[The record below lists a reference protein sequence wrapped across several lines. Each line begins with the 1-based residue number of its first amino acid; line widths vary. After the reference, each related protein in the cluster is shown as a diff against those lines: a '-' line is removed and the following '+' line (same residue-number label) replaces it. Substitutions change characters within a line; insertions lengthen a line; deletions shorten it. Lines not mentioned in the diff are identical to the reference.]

1 MSTVDPRPSHSFA
14 RRKPPHRIIIAHGE
28 NVRSFTIRP
37 WLVARCGRRG
47 PHFGTLYLSATGYL
61 VFRDDLLAASIARQ
75 ARMQHAYEDRI
86 ASLRS
91 DIDRLTSRQ
100 LLNQEAVEAEMDRLA
115 GRQAALDARQDSIA
129 GLSQAA
135 RRAGIAEVDLPAS
148 RRCGDNQRQV
158 DDQASD
164 SETRDPLKTSS
175 IAPVL
180 AGAMPLAFA
189 SLRDEPRQRNRL
201 KRRKLQLGAVDAS
214 LDALARDQVAYVDAI
229 AAKVSHRTDRI
240 ASVLKRLGQRVP
252 ASHSPTD
259 SGVGGPLVEI
269 DENADP
275 ETFRSSVD
283 LITGEIERFGAVR
296 RLANQLPLSRPI
308 NGAPITSGYGARMDP
323 FLGRPAMHTGVD
335 FRARVRVPGARHRR
349 RHCHHRRVH
358 RRLRQHGRGRPRQRH
373 HHALRPS
380 ERDRRHRRSGRGEER
395 ALSAG
400 PAAPAAR
407 PARTFTTRCA
417 STAAAIDPMA
427 LHQGRQRD
435 RPAAVV
441 PSSPS
446 PSSPPTRC
454 ASDASMNGRRSP
466 FSTRCGSVLSTPVRR
481 SFTSWYGCST

>member
-1 MSTVDPRPSHSFA
+1 MPTAGHHSSHSFA

-37 WLVARCGRRG
+37 WLIAIVGGVALT
-47 PHFGTLYLSATGYL
+47 FGTLYLSATGYL

-100 LLNQEAVEAEMDRLA
+100 LLNQESVEAEMDRLA

-135 RRAGIAEVDLPAS
+135 RRAGIAPTDLPVAAAT
-148 RRCGDNQRQV
+148 DAADDKV

-164 SETRDPLKTSS
+164 SEIRDPLKTSS
-175 IAPVL
+175 ITPVL
-180 AGAMPLAFA
+180 AGVGPLAFA
-189 SLRDEPRQRNRL
+189 ALRVDPASEPVEAPEA
-201 KRRKLQLGAVDAS
+201 QLGAVNAS
-214 LDALARDQVAYVDAI
+214 LDELARDQVAYVDAI

-252 ASHSPTD
+252 SSHSPTD
-259 SGVGGPLVEI
+259 PSVGGPLVEI

-283 LITGEIERFGAVR
+283 LIAGEIERFGAVR

-308 NGAPITSGYGARMDP
+308 AKAPITSGYGARMDP

-335 FRARVRVPGARHRR
+335 FRAASDFPARVTAGGTVITAGYTGGYGNMVEVDHGNGITTRYGHLSEIDVTVGQVVAKNAIVGRAGSTGRSTGPHLHYEVRVDG
-349 RHCHHRRVH
+349 
-358 RRLRQHGRGRPRQRH
+358 
-373 HHALRPS
+373 
-380 ERDRRHRRSGRGEER
+380 
-395 ALSAG
+395 
-400 PAAPAAR
+400 
-407 PARTFTTRCA
+407 
-417 STAAAIDPMA
+417 AAIDPMA
-427 LHQGRQRD
+427 YIRAGAEIAPL
-435 RPAAVV
+435 
-441 PSSPS
+441 
-446 PSSPPTRC
+446 
-454 ASDASMNGRRSP
+454 
-466 FSTRCGSVLSTPVRR
+466 L
-481 SFTSWYGCST
+481 

>member
-1 MSTVDPRPSHSFA
+1 MPTVDPRSSHSFA

-37 WLVARCGRRG
+37 WLVAVVGG
-47 PHFGTLYLSATGYL
+47 VALTFGTLYLSATGYL

-75 ARMQHAYEDRI
+75 SRMQRAYEDRI

-100 LLNQEAVEAEMDRLA
+100 LLNQESVEAEMDRLA

-135 RRAGIAEVDLPAS
+135 RRAGIAEVDLPPAAAAETTN
-148 RRCGDNQRQV
+148 DKV

-164 SETRDPLKTSS
+164 SEARDPLKTSS

-180 AGAMPLAFA
+180 AGALPLAFA
-189 SLRDEPRQRNRL
+189 SLRDQPPSESAETPEV
-201 KRRKLQLGAVDAS
+201 QLGAVDAS

-252 ASHSPTD
+252 ASHSPAD

-269 DENADP
+269 DQNADP

-283 LITGEIERFGAVR
+283 LIAGEIERFGAVR

-335 FRARVRVPGARHRR
+335 FRAASGFPARVTAGGTVITAEYTGGYGNMVEVDHGNGISTRYGHLSEIDVTVGQVVAKNAIVGRTGSTGRSTGPHLHYEVRVDG
-349 RHCHHRRVH
+349 
-358 RRLRQHGRGRPRQRH
+358 
-373 HHALRPS
+373 
-380 ERDRRHRRSGRGEER
+380 
-395 ALSAG
+395 
-400 PAAPAAR
+400 
-407 PARTFTTRCA
+407 
-417 STAAAIDPMA
+417 AAIDPMA
-427 LHQGRQRD
+427 YIK
-435 RPAAVV
+435 A
-441 PSSPS
+441 
-446 PSSPPTRC
+446 
-454 ASDASMNGRRSP
+454 
-466 FSTRCGSVLSTPVRR
+466 GSEIAPLL
-481 SFTSWYGCST
+481 